1 MRRKEMKKK
10 SMRWLCLL
18 TILVLGLS
26 LMGCVVEKGK
36 IASVQEVTI
45 QDDAMHTLVFTEI
58 PDADGYLVELE
69 NQDKDIVF
77 EKTVTKS
84 GDSLGYLIDQK
95 NISVGLYN
103 VYMTT
108 IPNPL
113 KGYQNSERVCVG
125 KLEISDTTFAPAHNL
140 ALDENLILTFDSAQV
155 EALEDMATYRV
166 IVTSISTGKQVTF
179 TENSQEISI
188 ASAFGGTSGLHDK
201 GAYEVCVQVTSIL
214 DNGCIKDSILSESV
228 QLYYYDNQTLPA
240 CVSLALTNDKMLT
253 WAYDADTLVQK
264 LKFLV
269 EVVSPTTTYTFETTN
284 MYADLSSYTKENGN
298 YQVRIVT
305 DFKDNVYNYLQ
316 SDPMTLD
323 FVCYQ
328 GEMPT
333 PSNVSVD
340 NQVVSWTYDST
351 FSDMV
356 YEVDLTTP
364 SGLVFELTTTDLKL
378 DLSSY
383 TNEYGLYT
391 VNVMA
396 KYEPNI
402 PSCGHMPSSKVKTTF
417 EVVDP
422 IENLKEVLPQFK
434 GYKAVTDFKK
444 GAYYAFGL
452 TIESDGT
459 NILVTHNY
467 TNDYDREVTE
477 KYYIFEKDGKY
488 HLAKG
493 TSSNYGETYKYVYLQ
508 ALDRKLMASIQTF
521 ATEFKWDRQNACFV
535 SLESVVLEVI
545 GVHILG
551 EANLSNA
558 TLQMQS
564 NGTLKVSTQFSG
576 NANATQSTT
585 TFTALGND
593 YVLPIENEIYE
604 LVPVQLSV
612 PTDVVVTFTNASTQ
626 SISFT
631 TVLGGYSYQLEV
643 VNGTSKYTYT
653 VQNYSSDVRSL
664 TQSLYMSNTI
674 SKWPAGTYP
683 VYMRV
688 EASSSN
694 QSKYLSS
701 ERVQVAEL
709 VIPEIGLTSP
719 SQCTVDDAYVLT
731 LTDTNTAYT
740 GMYRYEVVL
749 TLPNQTTKSMY
760 YTAYDKSLDLS
771 QYLTLEGEYRVDIKA
786 VSTGN
791 QVYIQESDVVTLT
804 FEYVQTA
811 TPEELLAETIAKYTK
826 YQISLTVKNGAYYA
840 YDTTLQSDGQSVS
853 IRIYD
858 SNTDKE
864 NTYYFVQDENGTY
877 HQFLQEPY
885 GSGYRYSYVTTLNQ
899 SPYLSLS
906 EFTTIFTYDTN
917 TLTYTSTDS
926 TVLQMVGY
934 GLYETVGITLT
945 QASFTIDASGIRNFK
960 AEYTGSQKGTK
971 ITSATFKAL
980 TNDIVVPE
988 EVFALIPSQLVVPEN
1003 WDFQFTNTSN
1013 LAYSFT
1019 KIENAYSYLFEF
1031 VNADG
1036 QVVATKNENYVTG
1049 TGLKTGNMNGVNKT
1063 FVPGTYQV
1071 YVTLSASSA
1080 NASKYLKSER
1090 TYVCDYIQEAVV
1102 LQAPTDFTVD
1112 QTTGKLTWV
1121 DTNSANTSSRRYK
1134 ITYTFSDGRT
1144 DYVYS
1149 STAMYNLSVLTTA
1162 PAGVVTL
1169 SIQAVKT
1176 TNNEAYVTESSVV
1189 TLTYEVE
1196 GSTTSIDTKWV
1207 GTWEYTYRWDTF
1219 TIVINADGTVKY
1231 FYATG
1236 FTCTENAD
1244 GTLTIRGTRGS
1255 SELVVVFKLTTSG
1268 QLQHVSGDSENP
1280 YTYTKQ

>member
-1 MRRKEMKKK
+1 MKKM
-10 SMRWLCLL
+10 SRRWLSLL
-18 TILVLGLS
+18 AFLVIGLS
-26 LMGCVVEKGK
+26 FMGCVVEKGK

-45 QDDAMHTLVFTEI
+45 QDDAMHTLVFAEI
-58 PDADGYLVELE
+58 LNADGYLVELE
-69 NQDKDIVF
+69 NQDKEIVF
-77 EKTVTKS
+77 EKTISKS
-84 GDSLGYLIDQK
+84 GDSLGYLIDQE
-95 NISVGLYN
+95 NILIGLYD

-113 KGYQNSERVCVG
+113 KGYQNSDRVKVG
-125 KLEISDTTFAPAHNL
+125 KLEISGTTLAPAHHL
-140 ALDENLILTFDSAQV
+140 ALDENLVLSFESKQV
-155 EALEDMATYRV
+155 EELKEVAAYRV
-166 IVTSISTGKQVTF
+166 IITSVSTGEQMTLI
-179 TENSQEISI
+179 ENSQTISI
-188 ASAFGGTSGLHDK
+188 ASAFGGDNGWHDQ
-201 GAYEVCVQVTSIL
+201 GAYKVCVQVISRL
-214 DNGCIKDSILSESV
+214 DNDCIKDSVLSESV
-228 QLYYYDNQTLPA
+228 SFDYYDHQSLPMCEMMTLTTDNR
-240 CVSLALTNDKMLT
+240 VTWSYDEMLAEK
-253 WAYDADTLVQK
+253 V
-264 LKFLV
+264 KFLV
-269 EVVSPTTTYTFETTN
+269 KMISPTSIVTFETTDR
-284 MYADLSSYTKENGN
+284 YVDLSTYVTENGC
-298 YQVRIVT
+298 YQVEVVA
-305 DFKDNVYNYLQ
+305 DFKDHVYHYLT
-316 SDPMTLD
+316 SNPSTLD
-323 FVCYQ
+323 FIYYQ

-333 PSNVSVD
+333 PSNVSVID
-340 NQVVSWTYDST
+340 QIVTWSYDEA
-351 FSDMV
+351 FSDMIYAV
-356 YEVDLTTP
+356 ELLMP
-364 SGLVFELTTTDLKL
+364 SGRVVELTTADLKL

-383 TNEYGLYT
+383 IDEYGLHT
-391 VNVMA
+391 VSVSA
-396 KYEPNI
+396 KYMPNL
-402 PSCGHMPSSKVKTTF
+402 PSYGHMPSSKAKATF

-422 IENLKEVLPQFK
+422 VEELKAVLPQFK
-434 GYKAVTDFKK
+434 GYQAVTDFKK

-508 ALDRKLMASIQTF
+508 ALEQALVTSIQPF
-521 ATEFKWDRQNACFV
+521 GTEFEWDKQNEYFV
-535 SLESVVLEVI
+535 SAESIILQVI
-545 GVHILG
+545 GAHILG
-551 EANLSNA
+551 EGRLTQA

-564 NGTLKVSTQFSG
+564 NGTLQVTTQFTG
-576 NANATQSTT
+576 NASATQSTT

-593 YVLPIENEIYE
+593 YVLPIESEIYD

-643 VNGTSKYTYT
+643 VNGASKYTYT
-653 VQNYSSDVRSL
+653 VQNYSSDVRNL
-664 TQSLYMSNTI
+664 TQALYMSSTI
-674 SKWPAGTYP
+674 NKWTAGTYP

-709 VIPEIGLTSP
+709 VIPEIQLKAP
-719 SQCTVDDAYVLT
+719 SQCIVDDAYVLT
-731 LTDTNTAYT
+731 LADTNTIYT

-749 TLPNQTTKSMY
+749 TFPNQSTQSMY
-760 YTAYDKSLDLS
+760 YTAYDQALDLS
-771 QYLTLEGEYRVDIKA
+771 QYLTVEGKYRVDIQA
-786 VSTGN
+786 VSTSS
-791 QVYIQESDVVTLT
+791 QAYIETSDVVSLT
-804 FEYVQTA
+804 FVYTQTA
-811 TPEELLAETIAKYTK
+811 TPEELLIETIAKYAQ
-826 YQISLTVKNGAYYA
+826 YQINLTIKNGAYYA
-840 YDTTLQSDGQSVS
+840 YDTTLQSDGQNMSM
-853 IRIYD
+853 RIYD

-864 NTYYFVQDENGTY
+864 NTYYFIPDENGTY

-885 GSGYRYSYVTTLNQ
+885 GSGYRYSYVATLDQ
-899 SPYLSLS
+899 APHLSLS
-906 EFTTIFTYDTN
+906 AFTTLFTYDTN
-917 TLTYTSTDS
+917 DLTYVSMDAM
-926 TVLQMVGY
+926 VLQIVGY
-934 GLYETVGITLT
+934 GLYETTGITLT

-971 ITSATFKAL
+971 ITSATFKIL
-980 TNDIVVPE
+980 SNNINVPE
-988 EVFALIPSQLVVPEN
+988 EVLSLIPSQLAVPEN
-1003 WDFQFTNTSN
+1003 WDFQFTNMSS

-1019 KIENAYSYLFEF
+1019 KIENVYSYLFEF

-1049 TGLKTGNMNGVNKT
+1049 TGLKTGNMNGVNKAFT
-1063 FVPGTYQV
+1063 PGTYQV
-1071 YVTLSASSA
+1071 YVTLSASSS

-1090 TYVCDYIQEAVV
+1090 TLVCDYVQAAVE
-1102 LQAPTDFTVD
+1102 LQSPTDFTVD
-1112 QTTGKLTWV
+1112 QATGKLTWT
-1121 DTNSANTSSRRYK
+1121 DTNSANTASRRYK

-1162 PAGVVTL
+1162 PKGLVTL
-1169 SIQAVKT
+1169 TIQAVKT
-1176 TNNEAYVTESSVV
+1176 ANNEAYVTESSVV

-1196 GSTTSIDTKWV
+1196 GSTTSIDEKWV

-1236 FTCTENAD
+1236 FTCSENED
-1244 GTLTIRGTRGS
+1244 GTLTITGTRGS
-1255 SELVVVFKLTTSG
+1255 SELVVQFKLTSSG